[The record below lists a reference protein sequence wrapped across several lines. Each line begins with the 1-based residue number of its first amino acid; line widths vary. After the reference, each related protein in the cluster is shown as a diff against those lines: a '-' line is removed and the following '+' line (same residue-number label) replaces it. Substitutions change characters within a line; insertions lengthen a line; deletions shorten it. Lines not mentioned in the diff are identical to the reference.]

1 MNANPSYLGGM
12 SQVRLT
18 VSLSSSDVAALDRY
32 MRMAGLK
39 TRSAAIQRAI
49 RLLGDR
55 EAEHDYAAAWED
67 WETSED
73 ARLWAA
79 AETDGL
85 SDARR

>member
-1 MNANPSYLGGM
+1 M

-18 VSLSSSDVAALDRY
+18 VSLSPSDVAALDRY
-32 MRMAGLK
+32 VRMAGLK
-39 TRSAAIQRAI
+39 TRSAAI